1 MALNYSGLLGK
12 LIPESYG
19 LSEQDKSALGRQGLL
34 ALGLGILGS
43 KSGGNFGAAL
53 SDGLQSGLLAIN
65 KGAEDVQ
72 GSRYRAQ
79 QLANQAGGGTDFRA
93 LEAKAKA
100 AGYAPGSEDYQKA
113 FRVALGTEGRAS
125 GAGYSFDQEEDAN
138 GVPRPAR
145 NNPRTGSREIYV
157 AETGQWIPLGGD
169 AQVGQAPAQAGQPQR
184 YIDPLLPQSVQEAI
198 RSGAADNLGEGGFL
212 PIAQVASTPT
222 PGLGRGRTKE
232 QVAGA
237 VADATN
243 MANLRALSPELSM
256 RTDAALQQEAG
267 KLNVQQAADRTQK
280 SFQRTRD
287 ADESIG
293 LISEALQILPKAT
306 GSSVG
311 SLVDRAAAAVGRSTP
326 GAEANAQLKII
337 SSGLLAKVPRMEG
350 PQSDK
355 DVQMYKEAS
364 GDLANETL
372 PIATREAA
380 ARQIVRLQ
388 RKYASQQGGSAP
400 SQPST
405 PTRRRYNP
413 ATGKIE

>member
-1 MALNYSGLLGK
+1 MAANYGGLLGK

-19 LSEQDKSALGRQGLL
+19 LTDQDKNALARQGLL
-34 ALGLGILGS
+34 SLGLGILGS
-43 KSGGNFGAAL
+43 RSGGNFGAAL

-65 KGAEDVQ
+65 RGAEDVQ
-72 GSRYRAQ
+72 GSRYKAQ
-79 QLANQAGGGTDFRA
+79 QLANQMGGGTDFRA

-157 AETGQWIPLGGD
+157 AETGQWIPLGGG

-212 PIAQVASTPT
+212 PIAQVASM

-243 MANLRALSPELSM
+243 ASNLRALSPELSM

-280 SFQRTRD
+280 AFQRTKD
-287 ADESIG
+287 ADESIN
-293 LISEALQILPKAT
+293 LISEAVQILPKAT

-337 SSGLLAKVPRMEG
+337 SAGLLAKVPRMEG

-355 DVQMYKEAS
+355 DVQMYREAS
-364 GDLANETL
+364 GDLANENL
-372 PIATREAA
+372 PVATREAA

-400 SQPST
+400 AQQSS